1 MATQGPTLSAGI
13 ALLRTHDDQP
23 QVLLVHP
30 GGPYWWNKDEH
41 GWSIPKGELEDNER
55 PGGPEAEFGDEVYAT
70 VARREFS
77 EEIGHQLPDSELVA
91 LPELR
96 LSSSKRLR
104 AFATSGDLD
113 PDTISSNTFDLEW
126 PPRSGVIQSF
136 PEVDRAGWFTFD
148 EALLQL
154 HKGQVGLIDHL
165 VDHLVNHSV
174 DHWERGSISL
184 SRRESP

>member
-1 MATQGPTLSAGI
+1 MATRGPTLSAGI

-30 GGPYWWNKDEH
+30 GGPFWRNKDEH
-41 GWSIPKGELEDNER
+41 GWSIPKGELEDDER
-55 PGGPEAEFGDEVYAT
+55 PSEPGAEISEEIFAA

-77 EEIGHQLPDSELVA
+77 EEIGQQLPDGELVA

-104 AFATSGDLD
+104 AFATVGDLD
-113 PDTISSNTFDLEW
+113 PDTISSNTFELKW
-126 PPRSGVIQSF
+126 PPRSGTTQSF

-148 EALLQL
+148 QARTKL
-154 HKGQVGLIDHL
+154 HKGQVGL
-165 VDHLVNHSV
+165 VDHLENVVTSV
-174 DHWERGSISL
+174 LDMD
-184 SRRESP
+184 SPDV